1 MNYDIFATLMTR
13 QGRNDGPMLLNE
25 HWPAL
30 SADDR
35 KLALLDAW
43 ITAEWPT
50 LSIPWEIWLIFFK
63 QTGFISDNPDIK
75 KPLQPLTIYRGAAK
89 HKKKG
94 MSWTQDKELAVWFAN
109 RFKAIGKSYLYTTDI
124 EPDYIL
130 AIITGETDLCRSGE
144 SEVIV
149 NPEGL
154 NNIKRLEL
162 TRQE

>member
-1 MNYDIFATLMTR
+1 MDYDEFATLKLW
-13 QGRNDGPMLLNE
+13 QGRHHGPQLLYE
-25 HWPAL
+25 HWKSL
-30 SADDR
+30 SADDK
-35 KLALLDAW
+35 KLALLDVW
-43 ITAEWPT
+43 IMVEWPT
-50 LSIPWEIWLIFFK
+50 RSMPWQIWLDFFS

-75 KPLQPLTIYRGAAK
+75 KPLQPLTIYRGAMK
-89 HKKKG
+89 HKRKG
-94 MSWTQDKELAVWFAN
+94 MSWTQDIELAAWFAN
-109 RFKAIGKSYLYTTDI
+109 RIINNGKGYLYTTDI

-130 AIITGETDLCRSGE
+130 AIITGKTDLCRSGE